1 MVKRIVKC
9 KQKRTVKF
17 KLEDIK
23 AAGFGV
29 NLEGEDGDL
38 ISTQVHGNC
47 LLCWQGDQAGFS
59 FIVCVTPYT

>member
-1 MVKRIVKC
+1 MIKRIVKC

-23 AAGFGV
+23 AAGCGV
-29 NLEGEDGDL
+29 NLEGEDGDM
-38 ISTQVHGNC
+38 ISVPVHGNC
-47 LLCWQGDQAGFS
+47 LLRWQADHVGFS